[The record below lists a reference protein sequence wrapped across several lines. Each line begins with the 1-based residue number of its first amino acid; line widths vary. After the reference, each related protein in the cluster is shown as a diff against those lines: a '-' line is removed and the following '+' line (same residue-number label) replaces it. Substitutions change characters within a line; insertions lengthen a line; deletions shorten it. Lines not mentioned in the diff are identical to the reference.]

1 MSNQNIALTPN
12 QRIWQRFRRNK
23 PALWGVLWIGVSI
36 CIAVLG
42 YLITPDSTPYS
53 NDQISEIRDKGLGF
67 SIQILKARKN
77 RRIEPTAFFKK
88 MLHGA
93 ENPYRM
99 IPITAYE
106 FRGDSI
112 YYKVYQGEED
122 APKMM
127 ELHLADVVYP
137 LSAKTLLI
145 QSEKDAITFMDAEEK
160 ATVTTREA
168 LQQTIRNGLIYQKTY
183 VLGTDHFGRDMLSRL
198 LIGVRISL
206 TVGLIAVVISLTI
219 GVFLGAIAGYFGG
232 RVDDF
237 LMLLINTV
245 WAIPTL
251 LLVFALVIALG
262 RGFWQIFL
270 AVGLTMWVDVA
281 RIVRGQVMAL
291 KSIQFVEAA
300 KSMGYSDLR
309 IIFKH
314 ILPNILGPVMVVAA
328 TNFATAILIEAGLS
342 YLGFGIQPPQP
353 SWGNMLKDGYGYLI
367 TSNIL
372 PALLPGLAIMLMV
385 LAFNLVGNGLRD
397 ALDVKTKSVR

>member
-1 MSNQNIALTPN
+1 MSNQNTIHTPN
-12 QRIWQRFRRNK
+12 QRIWQRFKRNK
-23 PALWGVLWIGVSI
+23 PALWGVAWIVISI
-36 CIAVLG
+36 LVAILG
-42 YLITPDSTPYS
+42 YWITPDSTPYA

-67 SIQILKARKN
+67 STKILRARKN
-77 RRIEPTAFFKK
+77 RNFESAFVLYK
-88 MLHGA
+88 MLYGV
-93 ENPYRM
+93 ENPYRI
-99 IPITAYE
+99 IPITAYQ
-106 FRGDSI
+106 FKGDSI
-112 YYKVYQGEED
+112 IYKIYQGEED
-122 APKMM
+122 APKTVEM
-127 ELHLADVVYP
+127 HLADVVYP
-137 LSAKTLLI
+137 LSAQSTTIESKGKQIIFTDAQEQEITTSREILQATITNELI
-145 QSEKDAITFMDAEEK
+145 
-160 ATVTTREA
+160 R
-168 LQQTIRNGLIYQKTY
+168 QKTY
-183 VLGTDHFGRDMLSRL
+183 LLGTDHFGRDMLSRL

-232 RVDDF
+232 RIDDF

-281 RIVRGQVMAL
+281 RIVRGQVMSL